1 MKLSTIIEGI
11 GVVTMWVGMAA
22 MDSVNLVAPFVM
34 TFGGIALM
42 FCGAS
47 MEQTEDDGDDDE
59 EDDRDVK
66 ADLRYE
72 RLLDERLG
80 I

>member
-22 MDSVNLVAPFVM
+22 MDSVNLLIPTVLV
-34 TFGGIALM
+34 FGGIALM

-47 MEQTEDDGDDDE
+47 MEQNEDDEDEDE

-72 RLLDERLG
+72 RLLDERAG

>member
-1 MKLSTIIEGI
+1 MKLSTMIEGI

-22 MDSVNLVAPFVM
+22 MDSVNLLIPTVLV
-34 TFGGIALM
+34 FGGIALM

-47 MEQTEDDGDDDE
+47 MEQNEDDEDEDE

-72 RLLDERLG
+72 RLLDERVG

>member
-22 MDSVNLVAPFVM
+22 MDSVNMAIPFVL

-42 FCGAS
+42 YCGAS
-47 MEQTEDDGDDDE
+47 MEAKG
-59 EDDRDVK
+59 
-66 ADLRYE
+66 
-72 RLLDERLG
+72 
-80 I
+80 